1 MALKIKLLIVKIIRY
16 AIAFLGMLIASVK
29 KYDNE
34 IIILMYHRVN
44 DDVYKELAVKER
56 NFKWQMDYLF
66 REKYK
71 VISMDEAYFRAR
83 TNSINQKYVVLTFDD
98 GYEDFITAF
107 PILEKY
113 EFPSILYIVPNYI
126 ESGKTFWWDSDI
138 GESKLL
144 SWEQLKGLG
153 ESNLI
158 DFGSHSMNHIDL
170 NTLEGQE
177 LKHEITASKEILENK
192 LGKKIVHFSYPRGI
206 YSNETLKIVKKFYNT
221 GVLIY
226 DGAEVNN
233 EIKYNDMFKLK
244 RIPVQNSDGKY
255 LFAARI
261 KGWIKPEETI
271 RNIINKFGSLKVKS
285 SI

>member
-1 MALKIKLLIVKIIRY
+1 VKIKIFVVKIIRY
-16 AIAFLGMLIASVK
+16 IIAYFGMIIAAVR

-44 DDVYKELAVKER
+44 DDIDKELAVKEN

-113 EFPSILYIVPNYI
+113 EFPAILYIVPNFI
-126 ESGKTFWWDSDI
+126 GSGKTYWWDNDI

-144 SWEQLKGLG
+144 NWDQLKELG
-153 ESNLI
+153 ESKLI
-158 DFGSHSMNHIDL
+158 DFGSHTLNHLDL
-170 NTLEGQE
+170 NSISENE
-177 LKHEITASKEILENK
+177 LRDEILNSKEMLQNK
-192 LGKKIVHFSYPRGI
+192 LGRSIVHFSYPRGI
-206 YSNETLKIVKKFYNT
+206 YSKEAVETVKDFYNT

-226 DGAEVNN
+226 DGVAINKK
-233 EIKYNDMFKLK
+233 ITDNDLLKLK

-255 LFAARI
+255 LFVARVN
-261 KGWIKPEETI
+261 GWLKPEETI
-271 RNIINKFGSLKVKS
+271 RNILSKLKRKKTCRS
-285 SI
+285 